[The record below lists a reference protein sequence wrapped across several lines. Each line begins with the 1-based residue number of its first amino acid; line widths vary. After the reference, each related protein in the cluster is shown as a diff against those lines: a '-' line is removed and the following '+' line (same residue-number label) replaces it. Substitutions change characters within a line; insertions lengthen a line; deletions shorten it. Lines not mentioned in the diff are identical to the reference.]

1 MFMTVSK
8 TQNFIDKSHQ
18 PNLNTILM
26 VENALKESKSYPT
39 KKELLSSLP
48 KKIQY
53 QTFIKILDYLEA
65 SNKIIINNRRITWV
79 FADNP
84 KLKELLETSV
94 KLRRPSRFNHI
105 QI

>member
-1 MFMTVSK
+1 MTVSK

>member
-1 MFMTVSK
+1 MTVSK
-8 TQNFIDKSHQ
+8 TQNFIDNSHQ

-94 KLRRPSRFNHI
+94 KLR
-105 QI
+105 

>member
-8 TQNFIDKSHQ
+8 TQNFIDNSHQ

-94 KLRRPSRFNHI
+94 KLR
-105 QI
+105 

>member
-8 TQNFIDKSHQ
+8 TQNFINNSHQ

-94 KLRRPSRFNHI
+94 KLR
-105 QI
+105 

>member
-1 MFMTVSK
+1 MTVNK
-8 TQNFIDKSHQ
+8 TQNFIDNSHQ

-94 KLRRPSRFNHI
+94 KLR
-105 QI
+105 